1 MNNTAYFSFLLAIH
15 FYSLFGPEIFIP
27 SLVLKFFYSF
37 FGPEIFLFFFWSW
50 NFFIRSL
57 VRKFLYL
64 FFGPEILRIIFP
76 SHKATIL
83 SSLPLRCHVPTAYIY
98 IYISRGLA
106 VYVTTSYWYLQI
118 TSQFHYQTKTQ
129 NNISNGSDSPQTSA
143 LCPNIRCLMTNWP
156 CFLIKSNFITSLFN
170 GTTAVSYIQ
179 FSNTEINCWKVNRNT
194 ANDIY
199 WQAAKQLY

>member
-37 FGPEIFLFFFWSW
+37 FGPEIFFILFLVLKFFYS
-50 NFFIRSL
+50 
-57 VRKFLYL
+57 
-64 FFGPEILRIIFP
+64 FFGPEISLFVLWSRNSSHNFPFAQSYNSFFP
-76 SHKATIL
+76 SSQMSCSYCI
-83 SSLPLRCHVPTAYIY
+83 CIY
-98 IYISRGLA
+98 ITRGLA

-156 CFLIKSNFITSLFN
+156 CFLIKSHFITSLFN
-170 GTTAVSYIQ
+170 LYLTRLLFGVRVHPTEFPFKSLRVSDTKRLYL
-179 FSNTEINCWKVNRNT
+179 VNRR
-194 ANDIY
+194 
-199 WQAAKQLY
+199 

>member
-15 FYSLFGPEIFIP
+15 FYSLFSPEI
-27 SLVLKFFYSF
+27 FYSF
-37 FGPEIFLFFFWSW
+37 FGPEIFYSFFGPEIFFILSLVLKI
-50 NFFIRSL
+50 FIRSL

-143 LCPNIRCLMTNWP
+143 LCQNIRCLMTNWP

-179 FSNTEINCWKVNRNT
+179 FSNTEINC
-194 ANDIY
+194 
-199 WQAAKQLY
+199 